1 MDGTTQ
7 KFVIVIPIVPIVW
20 PIQEGT
26 NLTQKEV
33 TTLDPL
39 TTCVETMFKVYLAY
53 NLLIQ
58 AIPMCLL

>member
-7 KFVIVIPIVPIVW
+7 KFVIAIPIVPIVW

-33 TTLDPL
+33 TTLERGRIFL
-39 TTCVETMFKVYLAY
+39 
-53 NLLIQ
+53 
-58 AIPMCLL
+58 